1 VVAVAAAVGGNSE
14 VNMESIPLSKAKE
27 LAPDREVT
35 ISDILYFDKGLLGM
49 SALYAASAT
58 QKRVPKKTAGRAL
71 RNLAF
76 SLVSTA
82 WHTVSCGT
90 NRIEG

>member
-1 VVAVAAAVGGNSE
+1 MPQSGGDSE

-27 LAPDREVT
+27 LAPEERSPLVT
-35 ISDILYFDKGLLGM
+35 FCTLIRGCWACQL
-49 SALYAASAT
+49 LYAASAT

-82 WHTVSCGT
+82 
-90 NRIEG
+90 

>member
-1 VVAVAAAVGGNSE
+1 
-14 VNMESIPLSKAKE
+14 MESIPLSKAKE

-35 ISDILYFDKGLLGM
+35 IGDILYLIRGCWACQLL
-49 SALYAASAT
+49 YVASAT

-82 WHTVSCGT
+82 
-90 NRIEG
+90 